1 MNTSLRF
8 YEVILKES
16 DLSFESF
23 GLVKSFKF
31 EFVIKYP

>member
-1 MNTSLRF
+1 MNTSLGF